1 VDRPIKTIDAYIG
14 TFPDEVQV
22 VLQQVRQT
30 IRMAAPGALE
40 AISYGMPTFKL
51 NGRNLVHFAAWEH
64 HVGFYPTPSG
74 IASFEKELAPYVQG
88 KGSVQFPLD
97 QPMPIGLL
105 EKIVRYRV
113 HENVARAR
121 AKS

>member
-1 VDRPIKTIDAYIG
+1 VARPIKTIDAYIG

-51 NGRNLVHFAAWEH
+51 NGRNLVLRGLGTPCRILPDP
-64 HVGFYPTPSG
+64 VGHCF
-74 IASFEKELAPYVQG
+74 V
-88 KGSVQFPLD
+88 
-97 QPMPIGLL
+97 
-105 EKIVRYRV
+105 
-113 HENVARAR
+113 
-121 AKS
+121 